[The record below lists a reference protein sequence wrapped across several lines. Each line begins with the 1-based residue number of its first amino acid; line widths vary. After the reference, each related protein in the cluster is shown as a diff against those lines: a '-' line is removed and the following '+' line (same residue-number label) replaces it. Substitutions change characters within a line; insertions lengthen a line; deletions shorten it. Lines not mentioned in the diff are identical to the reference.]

1 MHGSTWVWNVDS
13 HFSGESSSLT
23 FPMKNQ
29 LLPMKKSIPHE
40 KWPLGRF
47 PATNARGLRC
57 GSINLSIGFL
67 GAQLERLIPQM
78 EAEPFK
84 SLDNNLIIGCSFSL
98 GKKNK
103 RTGDIW
109 WWSFGTWKY
118 LKGCAVLMFPPR
130 TPLMLDPMVR
140 GIIPKWPRYA
150 ALENSLVSSFMH
162 LDTHT
167 HNHIYIIIYI

>member
-1 MHGSTWVWNVDS
+1 
-13 HFSGESSSLT
+13 
-23 FPMKNQ
+23 MKNQ

-98 GKKNK
+98 GKKIK
-103 RTGDIW
+103 ELVISGD
-109 WWSFGTWKY
+109 GR
-118 LKGCAVLMFPPR
+118 LE
-130 TPLMLDPMVR
+130 
-140 GIIPKWPRYA
+140 
-150 ALENSLVSSFMH
+150 LENILKVVQSLCSLPVRH
-162 LDTHT
+162 
-167 HNHIYIIIYI
+167 